1 MADSLQVPK
10 DLKDEIALRQF
21 LIALSNNTGSTG
33 AVTKNYNIYPTES
46 IPMDTTKYDEHIE
59 YDDMFT
65 LFNTVLKT
73 GYTEYVYT
81 DNKVTQV
88 NVWEDNLKTNKLY
101 TKDLTYTDDKITQ
114 ITITDEQTSNS
125 LTKTITYSGDTI
137 DTVEVS

>member
-73 GYTEYVYT
+73 GYTEYVYA